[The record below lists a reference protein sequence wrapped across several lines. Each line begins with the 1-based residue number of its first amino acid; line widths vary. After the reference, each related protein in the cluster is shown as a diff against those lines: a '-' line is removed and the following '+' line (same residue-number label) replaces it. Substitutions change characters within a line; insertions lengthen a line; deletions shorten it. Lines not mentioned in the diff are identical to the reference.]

1 MKVKIN
7 NEELDFISSTSV
19 SDYIQSLS
27 LPSSGLAIAINNVLV
42 PRNQWETTQFQEND
56 QVIIIQAAYGG

>member
-7 NEELDFISSTSV
+7 NEEFDFTSSTSV
-19 SDYIQSLS
+19 NDYIHSLS

>member
-7 NEELDFISSTSV
+7 NEELDFTSSTSV

>member
-7 NEELDFISSTSV
+7 NEELDFTSSTSV
-19 SDYIQSLS
+19 NDYIHSLS